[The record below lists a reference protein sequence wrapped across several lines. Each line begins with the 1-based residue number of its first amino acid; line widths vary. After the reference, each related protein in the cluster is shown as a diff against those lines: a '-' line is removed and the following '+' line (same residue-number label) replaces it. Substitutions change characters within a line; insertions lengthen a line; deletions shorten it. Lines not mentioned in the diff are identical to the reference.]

1 VGPRRRHMVP
11 GGRHQDISVRVA
23 PIGRY
28 LLFYNSAKG
37 HKYWRVMCGEGLLAH
52 AAVTPCVVVHYHEI
66 ALKGKNRPM
75 FVRRLGENLRAATQ
89 GLGVKEVRR
98 LTGRLVLMLTS
109 AAAGE
114 EIRRRVAHVP
124 GVVNFAL
131 AYRTPLRLD
140 ILKEAI
146 LQALAGQTFQTFRV
160 QTKRAFKA
168 FPLTSPDINR
178 DVGSYLQQHLGAAVD
193 LDTPDLTVSIE
204 ILPHEALFFFDRE
217 AGPGGLPVGV
227 SGMVACLLSGG
238 IDSPVAAYRLLKRG
252 CTVVFLH
259 FHSYPILSRVSQEK
273 VRDLVSLLTRY
284 QFASKLL
291 LIPFAPIQQ
300 QIVAEV
306 AAPYRVVLYRRCMV
320 RIAETLARLV
330 DAKALVTGES
340 VGQVASQTLENLA
353 AIDEV
358 ASLPILRPLIGMD
371 KQEIV
376 TQAIALGTYDI
387 SIIPDQD
394 CCTLFVPPHPVVR
407 ADTQLLTHIEA
418 KLDMQ
423 GLIQQGIN
431 TVQVLDF
438 VQDRGRVRAS
448 PGALYTAPSA
458 TGEGEH
464 D

>member
-1 VGPRRRHMVP
+1 
-11 GGRHQDISVRVA
+11 VA
-23 PIGRY
+23 DG
-28 LLFYNSAKG
+28 
-37 HKYWRVMCGEGLLAH
+37 
-52 AAVTPCVVVHYHEI
+52 AVTPCVVVHYHEI

-98 LTGRLVLMLTS
+98 LTGRLVLVLTP
-109 AAAGE
+109 AAAVE
-114 EIRRRVAHVP
+114 EIRRQVAQAP
-124 GVVNFAL
+124 GVANFAL
-131 AYRTPLRLD
+131 AYRTPLRLET
-140 ILKEAI
+140 LKAAI
-146 LQALAGQTFQTFRV
+146 LQALVGRTFRTFRV

-178 DVGSYLQQHLGAAVD
+178 DIGHYLQQHLGAAVD
-193 LDTPDLTVSIE
+193 LDTPELTVSIE
-204 ILPHEALFFFDRE
+204 ILPHEAFFFFDRE

-227 SGMVACLLSGG
+227 SGTVACLLSGG
-238 IDSPVAAYRLLKRG
+238 IDSPVAAYRMLKRG

-273 VRDLVSLLTRY
+273 TRDLVTLLTRY
-284 QFASKLL
+284 QFASKLMF
-291 LIPFAPIQQ
+291 IPFAPIQQ

-320 RIAETLARLV
+320 RIADALARLV
-330 DAKALVTGES
+330 DARALVTGES

-358 ASLPILRPLIGMD
+358 AGLPMLRPLIGMD

-394 CCTLFVPPHPVVR
+394 CCTLFVPPHPIVR
-407 ADTQLLTHIEA
+407 ADSEALAQIEA
-418 KLDMQ
+418 KLDLRA
-423 GLIQQGIN
+423 LIQQGID

-438 VQDRGRVRAS
+438 VQERGRVRAS
-448 PGALYTAPSA
+448 PGELPSASSA

-464 D
+464 G

>member
-1 VGPRRRHMVP
+1 
-11 GGRHQDISVRVA
+11 
-23 PIGRY
+23 
-28 LLFYNSAKG
+28 
-37 HKYWRVMCGEGLLAH
+37 LAH
-52 AAVTPCVVVHYHEI
+52 VAVTPCVVVHYHEI

-89 GLGVKEVRR
+89 GLGVQEIRR
-98 LTGRLVLMLTS
+98 LTGRLVLILAPG
-109 AAAGE
+109 AAVE
-114 EIRRRVAHVP
+114 DVRRRVAQVP
-124 GVVNFAL
+124 GIVNFAL
-131 AYRTPLRLD
+131 AYRTPLQLE

-146 LQALAGQTFQTFRV
+146 LQALAGRTFQTFRV

-168 FPLTSPDINR
+168 FPMTSPDINR
-178 DVGSYLQQHLGAAVD
+178 DVGHYLQMHLGAAVD
-193 LDTPDLTVSIE
+193 LDAAELTVSIE

-227 SGMVACLLSGG
+227 SGTVACLLSGG
-238 IDSPVAAYRLLKRG
+238 IDSPVAAYRMLKRG

-259 FHSYPILSRVSQEK
+259 FHSYPILNRVSQEK
-273 VRDLVSLLTRY
+273 VRELVTLLTRY
-284 QFASKLL
+284 QFASRLM

-306 AAPYRVVLYRRCMV
+306 AAPYRVILYRRCMV
-320 RIAETLARLV
+320 RIAETLAKLV

-358 ASLPILRPLIGMD
+358 ASLPMFRPLIGMD

-376 TQAIALGTYDI
+376 TQAIALGSYDI

-407 ADTQLLTHIEA
+407 ADHQVLAQIEA
-418 KLDMQ
+418 KLDIRT
-423 GLIQQGIN
+423 LIQQGIDA
-431 TVQVLDF
+431 VQVLDF
-438 VQDRGRVRAS
+438 VQARGRVRAT
-448 PGALYTAPSA
+448 PGTLHTAPSA

-464 D
+464 G